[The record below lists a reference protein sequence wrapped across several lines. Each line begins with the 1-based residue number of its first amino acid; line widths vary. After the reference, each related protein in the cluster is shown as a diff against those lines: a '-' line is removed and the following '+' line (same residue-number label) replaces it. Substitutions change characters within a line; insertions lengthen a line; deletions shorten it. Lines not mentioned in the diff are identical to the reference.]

1 MELNGIL
8 FVVLTGLKVTLHCI
22 GVEAENSEADILK
35 YGQLKP
41 NLSAWL
47 DATNLGVVTL

>member
-1 MELNGIL
+1 MELNGVL
-8 FVVLTGLKVTLHCI
+8 FVVLTALKVPLHCI
-22 GVEAENSEADILK
+22 GVEEADILK